1 MHPLAASTAA
11 DDEPLSD
18 PGELV
23 ETFHASEKPAEHWRV
38 GGEAE
43 KFGVDARTGAPIGYE
58 GDRGVTRIFSA
69 LVEAHGWQPERETPD
84 GPVIALSRGDASV
97 TLEPG
102 AQLELSGAPMSSVH
116 LICTEMR
123 GHLAELR
130 EISSEMNLVWLAV
143 GFHPL
148 AAQADLAWVPKQR
161 YAIMR
166 EYLPTRGSGALDMM
180 RRTATVQAN
189 YDYSSEE
196 DAIRKL
202 RVALKLSPLVHA
214 MTANSPFYEGRLAG
228 TKSVRG
234 DVWMR
239 MDPARSG
246 LIPSLWKSGRAGYAD
261 YAEWALDAGMFLF
274 KRGNQFIANTGQTF
288 RDFMHNGYEGHRA
301 TKRDWK
307 LHLQTLF
314 PEVRLKTTIEIRCCD
329 SLPTDFAC
337 GVPALFAGIY
347 YDERALAEAEELVAP
362 WDYESVQRARP
373 ELIKHGIEADLDG
386 PPRAR
391 ARRARDGHRARRPG
405 ASRSPERPVQH
416 GGGPPRSPRA
426 PGRRGQVPRRHP
438 HRRPEERRPG
448 PGTRDPRTLQGLDSL
463 AGPARNLTGRLA
475 RGTASPG
482 RTRRNDRRPRRTPP

>member
-1 MHPLAASTAA
+1 MSSLAETSTAA
-11 DDEPLSD
+11 SGDEPLVD
-18 PGELV
+18 PDQLV
-23 ETFHASEKPAEHWRV
+23 EVFHAAEKPAELWRI

-58 GDRGVTRIFSA
+58 GDRGVIRIFGS
-69 LVEAHGWQPERETPD
+69 LVEQHGWQPERETAD
-84 GPVIALSRGDASV
+84 GPIISLRRGEASV

-116 LICTEMR
+116 LICAEMR

-130 EISSEMNLVWLAV
+130 VISSEMNLVWLAV

-148 AAQADLAWVPKQR
+148 ATQAELPWVPKKR

-189 YDYSSEE
+189 YDYGSEE

-214 MTANSPFYEGRLAG
+214 MTANSPFYEGKLAG

-234 DVWMR
+234 DVWLR

-246 LIPSLWKSGRAGYAD
+246 LIPLLWNKERAGYAD

-274 KRGNQFIANTGQTF
+274 KRGDRYIANTGQTF
-288 RDFMHNGYEGHRA
+288 RDFMRNGFEGHYA
-301 TKRDWK
+301 TMADWR

-314 PEVRLKTTIEIRCCD
+314 PEVRLKSTLEVRCAD
-329 SLPTDFAC
+329 SLPTDYAC
-337 GVPALFAGIY
+337 GVPALFAGVF
-347 YDERALAEAEELVAP
+347 YDERALAQTEELVAP

-373 ELIKHGIEADLDG
+373 GLVKLGIEAELMG
-386 PPRAR
+386 RPAR
-391 ARRARDGHRARRPG
+391 ELAERVMDIAR
-405 ASRSPERPVQH
+405 
-416 GGGPPRSPRA
+416 GGLE
-426 PGRRGQVPRRHP
+426 RRGRLSGQSNTEAIHL
-438 HRRPEERRPG
+438 ER
-448 PGTRDPRTLQGLDSL
+448 L
-463 AGPARNLTGRLA
+463 GRLVEEGKSPADILTEGLKNEDPDLEREILA
-475 RGTASPG
+475 RCQI
-482 RTRRNDRRPRRTPP
+482 